1 MCAAGAHL
9 EAGLHAA
16 APALL
21 AVLPLHLS
29 CEPGDV
35 RLRHATRHRPT
46 APPPHRPTTA
56 PPHRR
61 TALQVGCECNAL
73 RKGSSRGGRQRLLL
87 FDKCEGG
94 IGIAARLHGQMAP
107 LLRTALEMT
116 TACPC
121 RDGCWCCVHAAS
133 CTEYN
138 AATDKRAAVAIL
150 ELLLRLHPA
159 EEPPGPEASAVRSV
173 QRPECRPCAGPSAC
187 ARSPDDTMLGRSIR
201 RLRSIAPPAGK

>member
-1 MCAAGAHL
+1 MPLSLPPHVYETRASWVDLPAGCADTLAEAGLGEQL

-16 APALL
+16 AHALL

-29 CEPGDV
+29 CEPGD
-35 RLRHATRHRPT
+35 
-46 APPPHRPTTA
+46 
-56 PPHRR
+56 
-61 TALQVGCECNAL
+61 VGCECNAL

-138 AATDKRAAVAIL
+138 AATDKRAAVVIL